1 MTGREVVRFEP
12 ISRSFVQSCLTEI
25 VSNVIHGPRI
35 SGLESFWIVAS
46 SLMTHAPPGGHV
58 AGWQGMTCLADG
70 AGTVFRWAAEESLEQ
85 AFTVLLVHGDFGH
98 RVVSDGNLLREATSG
113 I

>member
-1 MTGREVVRFEP
+1 MTGREVVRFER
-12 ISRSFVQSCLTEI
+12 ISRYFVQSCLTEI
-25 VSNVIHGPRI
+25 VSSVIHGPRS
-35 SGLESFWIVAS
+35 SGLESFWS